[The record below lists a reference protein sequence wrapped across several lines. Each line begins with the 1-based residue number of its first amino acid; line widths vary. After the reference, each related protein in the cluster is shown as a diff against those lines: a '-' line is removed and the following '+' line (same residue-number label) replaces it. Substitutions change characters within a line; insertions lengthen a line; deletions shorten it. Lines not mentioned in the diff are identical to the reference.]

1 MTDTDP
7 CPDPTPQRLARP
19 PAPHTP
25 LATVTPLARPPV
37 PRRSE
42 PVPLAS
48 VQGTLA
54 LDLGRPATPTTP
66 ELLVLDGPDDD
77 PGTEELRGWA
87 ARFAQAVVEVTGGDR
102 PLQQLLRWTTARVYQ
117 DLNRRVQIMGQTR
130 SAHQRRST
138 IRPQVRTVH
147 VCRPCEDVAEVSVH
161 IRYGPRS
168 RALAARLERR
178 ASHWTCTALQLG

>member
-1 MTDTDP
+1 MTDSAPRQGT
-7 CPDPTPQRLARP
+7 TPHRLARP

-25 LATVTPLARPPV
+25 LATVIPLTRPPV
-37 PRRSE
+37 PRRE

-54 LDLGRPATPTTP
+54 LDLDRPTTPATP
-66 ELLVLDGPDDD
+66 ELAVIEGPDEED
-77 PGTEELRGWA
+77 PGTEELRSWA

-147 VCRPCEDVAEVSVH
+147 VCRPCEGVAEVSVH
-161 IRYGPRS
+161 IRYGQRS